1 MRKRS
6 ARKRR
11 AEAGPPLVPDPREE
25 IGGKEVDVGTLGLGF
40 VGAGFAGIREIGG
53 RERTTKP
60 SRGSLSHSL
69 LRRRRSPSLFFLSE
83 PEKRERRWYLCH
95 YLNIISGH
103 RNLYL
108 RCFGVTQPPHR
119 NTPATIFAVTSD
131 LASIS
136 ALPFSSFAVLIVK
149 RFQLSITII
158 AAFKIYLIL
167 SWTLCLSAAFDRY
180 CCKSMMLH
188 ERSSQ
193 EESLYSTGLSFFTP
207 EMISDL
213 RYMYV
218 SLVDERNVFAQ
229 VASNG
234 RVLTWGAKVTY
245 RESLGLYVLSKNYVP
260 TKGSHYTAVKK
271 ALEMIKQNISSLSKS
286 EGHDAYHFSLQLTGA
301 PALIG
306 NTICI

>member
-1 MRKRS
+1 MIEPLAVLMYQS
-6 ARKRR
+6 ASYNNSLFGTEVT
-11 AEAGPPLVPDPREE
+11 APP
-25 IGGKEVDVGTLGLGF
+25 GK
-40 VGAGFAGIREIGG
+40 AIRFF

-60 SRGSLSHSL
+60 SRGSLSPSL

-83 PEKRERRWYLCH
+83 PEKRERRWYFCH
-95 YLNIISGH
+95 YLNIISGC

-119 NTPATIFAVTSD
+119 NTPATILAVTSD

-136 ALPFSSFAVLIVK
+136 ALPF
-149 RFQLSITII
+149 
-158 AAFKIYLIL
+158 
-167 SWTLCLSAAFDRY
+167 RY

-213 RYMYV
+213 RLWVSFLCHDIMYI
-218 SLVDERNVFAQ
+218 AQ

-234 RVLTWGAKVTY
+234 RVLTWGAKGEFDAVLKFSGTVNRYVEYVHNFFHARNCWELSLIFLLHLARSVLLDEFQKAVTGM
-245 RESLGLYVLSKNYVP
+245 EGADVLS
-260 TKGSHYTAVKK
+260 SVK
-271 ALEMIKQNISSLSKS
+271 M
-286 EGHDAYHFSLQLTGA
+286 F
-301 PALIG
+301 
-306 NTICI
+306 

>member
-1 MRKRS
+1 MESCKLFIGRKVT
-6 ARKRR
+6 A
-11 AEAGPPLVPDPREE
+11 PP
-25 IGGKEVDVGTLGLGF
+25 GK
-40 VGAGFAGIREIGG
+40 AIRFFK
-53 RERTTKP
+53 ERTTKP
-60 SRGSLSHSL
+60 SRGSLSPSL
-69 LRRRRSPSLFFLSE
+69 LGRRRSPSLFFLSE
-83 PEKRERRWYLCH
+83 PEKRERRWYFCH
-95 YLNIISGH
+95 YLNIISGC

-136 ALPFSSFAVLIVK
+136 ALPFSSFAILIVK

-213 RYMYV
+213 RYLRHPREIQAVDRGGPMSSLPLTMYI
-218 SLVDERNVFAQ
+218 AQ

-234 RVLTWGAKVTY
+234 RVLTWGAKIIVKLHPTLEGDFDAVLKFSGSVLLDEFQKAVTGM
-245 RESLGLYVLSKNYVP
+245 EGADVLS
-260 TKGSHYTAVKK
+260 SVK
-271 ALEMIKQNISSLSKS
+271 M
-286 EGHDAYHFSLQLTGA
+286 F
-301 PALIG
+301 
-306 NTICI
+306 

>member
-1 MRKRS
+1 MQSCGYRDRSESIQQPNPRCNKRCCRMKMES
-6 ARKRR
+6 CKA
-11 AEAGPPLVPDPREE
+11 
-25 IGGKEVDVGTLGLGF
+25 
-40 VGAGFAGIREIGG
+40 IRFF

-60 SRGSLSHSL
+60 SRGSLSPYL

-95 YLNIISGH
+95 YLNIISGC

-136 ALPFSSFAVLIVK
+136 ALPF
-149 RFQLSITII
+149 
-158 AAFKIYLIL
+158 
-167 SWTLCLSAAFDRY
+167 RY

-213 RYMYV
+213 RYLYV
-218 SLVDERNVFAQ
+218 SLVDERV
-229 VASNG
+229 G
-234 RVLTWGAKVTY
+234 
-245 RESLGLYVLSKNYVP
+245 
-260 TKGSHYTAVKK
+260 
-271 ALEMIKQNISSLSKS
+271 
-286 EGHDAYHFSLQLTGA
+286 
-301 PALIG
+301 
-306 NTICI
+306 

>member
-1 MRKRS
+1 MLQYQS
-6 ARKRR
+6 ASYNNSLFGTEVT
-11 AEAGPPLVPDPREE
+11 APP
-25 IGGKEVDVGTLGLGF
+25 GK
-40 VGAGFAGIREIGG
+40 AIRFF

-60 SRGSLSHSL
+60 SRGSLSPSL

-95 YLNIISGH
+95 YLNIISGC
-103 RNLYL
+103 RNLYI

-136 ALPFSSFAVLIVK
+136 ALPFRFKLTFFSYIFLLKFRTLEQKRFKLSSPVCFVISSFAILIVK

-167 SWTLCLSAAFDRY
+167 SWTLYLSAAFDRY

-213 RYMYV
+213 RYLYV
-218 SLVDERNVFAQ
+218 SLVDERV
-229 VASNG
+229 G
-234 RVLTWGAKVTY
+234 
-245 RESLGLYVLSKNYVP
+245 
-260 TKGSHYTAVKK
+260 
-271 ALEMIKQNISSLSKS
+271 
-286 EGHDAYHFSLQLTGA
+286 
-301 PALIG
+301 
-306 NTICI
+306 

>member
-1 MRKRS
+1 MRKGS

-40 VGAGFAGIREIGG
+40 VGAGFAGIREIGVG
-53 RERTTKP
+53 VRTAEGE
-60 SRGSLSHSL
+60 SAIEH
-69 LRRRRSPSLFFLSE
+69 RRRVDPRRSPSLFVLSE

-95 YLNIISGH
+95 YLNIISGR

-119 NTPATIFAVTSD
+119 NTPATIFAVTSG

-136 ALPFSSFAVLIVK
+136 ALPFSSFAILIV

-158 AAFKIYLIL
+158 AAFKIYLIF
-167 SWTLCLSAAFDRY
+167 SWTLCLSASFDRY
-180 CCKSMMLH
+180 CCKSMRLH

-193 EESLYSTGLSFFTP
+193 EKSLYSTGLSFFTP

-213 RYMYV
+213 RYLYV
-218 SLVDERNVFAQ
+218 SLVDERMYIAQ

-234 RVLTWGAKVTY
+234 RVLTWGVKVTY

-260 TKGSHYTAVKK
+260 TKGSHYIAVKK

-286 EGHDAYHFSLQLTGA
+286 EGHDAYQFSLQLTGA
-301 PALIG
+301 PALKG